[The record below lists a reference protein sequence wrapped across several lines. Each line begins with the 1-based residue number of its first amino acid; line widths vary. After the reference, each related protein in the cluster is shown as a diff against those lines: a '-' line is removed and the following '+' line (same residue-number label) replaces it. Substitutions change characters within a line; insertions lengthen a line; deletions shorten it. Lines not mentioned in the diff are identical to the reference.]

1 MPYQLQIPQ
10 LKYKL
15 MLFNTNIPRNVTWA
29 GLVFMEGSE
38 MSDQV
43 LLLSQNNTSPLNI
56 PEIRRNKLE
65 QGINVLS
72 RFF

>member
-1 MPYQLQIPQ
+1 
-10 LKYKL
+10 

-29 GLVFMEGSE
+29 GLVFMEGSV

-72 RFF
+72 RFFFYINYINTINTHL